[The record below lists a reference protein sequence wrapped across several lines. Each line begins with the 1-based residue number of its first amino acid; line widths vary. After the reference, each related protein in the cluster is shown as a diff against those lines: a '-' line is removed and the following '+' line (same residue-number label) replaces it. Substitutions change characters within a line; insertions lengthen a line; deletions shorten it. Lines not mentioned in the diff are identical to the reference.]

1 MKSWKKSI
9 VVHAP
14 ADEVFAYVDDPMT
27 LSEWM
32 PSLVEVRNVIGS
44 GEGQQEEWTY
54 KLAGLLL
61 RGQATVVE
69 HVPNRRAVH
78 QTIGMAHGNVGYA
91 VEPHEDGATLT
102 LEIDYEIPIPVLGRL
117 AEHIVI
123 GRNAREFELSLTN
136 IKETLEG

>member
-9 VVHAP
+9 VIHAP
-14 ADEVFAYVDDPMT
+14 ANEVFAYVDDPMA
-27 LSEWM
+27 LPDWM

-61 RGQATVVE
+61 RGQAIVVE
-69 HVPNRRAVH
+69 HVPNQRAVH

-91 VEPHEDGATLT
+91 VEPHADGATLT
-102 LEIDYEIPIPVLGRL
+102 LEIDYEIPIPVLGKL

-123 GRNAREFELSLTN
+123 KRNSREFETALVN
-136 IKETLEG
+136 VKETLEG